1 MKPIKIVIDLEKYMK
16 HCMNCGSKLSMKFLE
31 KEGMIPY
38 CETCK
43 KYCFPVFNTA
53 VSMIIHDTTLDR
65 ILLIQQ
71 YGRPAYILVAGYIN
85 RGENAEHAVRREI
98 KEEVGLDV
106 DTITFNKSEFF
117 EPSNTLMLN
126 FICQISHPERLVT
139 NDEVDSYAWFSKEEA
154 MINIKPESLAKRFL
168 EQYLNRFVQ

>member
-1 MKPIKIVIDLEKYMK
+1 MK
-16 HCMNCGSKLSMKFLE
+16 HCMDCGSLLTTKFLE

-38 CETCK
+38 CNTCQ

-53 VSMIIHDTTLDR
+53 VSMIIHDTTQDK

-85 RGENAEHAVRREI
+85 RGEDAEHAVRREI

-106 DTITFNKSEFF
+106 DAIKFNKSEFF

-126 FICQISHPERLVT
+126 FICHTSHPEHLVT
-139 NDEVDSYAWFSKEEA
+139 NDEVDSYAWFPLDEA
-154 MINIKPESLAKRFL
+154 LQNIKPGSLAKRFL
-168 EQYLNRFVQ
+168 ENYVHAFISE